1 MEPQIGEIW
10 RDNRKDRHYLIV
22 DIENDPTMLER
33 NISMLRYSILRLDN
47 GTIDGAWIQFFDTYC
62 QKVC

>member
-22 DIENDPTMLER
+22 GIENDPIMLER
-33 NISMLRYSILRLDN
+33 GIEMLRYSILRLDN